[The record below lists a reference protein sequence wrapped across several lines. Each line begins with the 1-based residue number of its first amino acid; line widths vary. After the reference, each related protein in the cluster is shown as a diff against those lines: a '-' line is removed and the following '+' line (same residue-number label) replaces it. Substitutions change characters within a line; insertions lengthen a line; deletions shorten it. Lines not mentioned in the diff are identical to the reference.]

1 MNRKIIIFDMDG
13 VLFDSEA
20 VAVQSL
26 MYQYPGMTKEMQ
38 KEVLTGNFHEEI
50 AKITILKIEE
60 TEEEKS
66 DRQRKYA
73 EDKAKSPMYDGIKE
87 LLTNLHKDGYTI
99 AMNTS
104 ALDRNCIPLIEGA
117 GITNFFDFIA
127 TAELSR
133 SKVEKFK
140 IIKNKYGV
148 EESNMLFVTDTLGDI
163 READLAGVPTVAVTW
178 GAHDRSYF
186 SREPHDNLIGIVDT
200 VSELEA
206 FIKK

>member
-1 MNRKIIIFDMDG
+1 MDG